1 MSATEETEE
10 LEPIEGERELAKES
24 GTSGEGEPQEQDDQE
39 VEFDFEALLAER
51 DELHGRWQRAQ
62 ADYQNLRRRA
72 QADLEAGVRRETQP
86 LMENLLLVLDYL
98 DMALKSPTDSTDAKN
113 LATGVGMTRD
123 QLVRAL
129 EDHDV
134 RPVETDVPFDPE
146 VHQAVARVE
155 LGQAGAE
162 QASPGDIIEVVRAG
176 FTWRFGV
183 LRHAQ
188 VRVAAEPAAQ
198 ADEAEAPI
206 EGADPPADEA
216 QS

>member
-10 LEPIEGERELAKES
+10 LEPLEGEQELAKEP
-24 GTSGEGEPQEQDDQE
+24 GTSDEAEQQEDSDEE
-39 VEFDFEALLAER
+39 VEFDFEALVAER
-51 DELHGRWQRAQ
+51 DELQARWQRAQ

-86 LMENLLLVLDYL
+86 LMDNLLLVLDYL

-113 LATGVGMTRD
+113 LAVGVGMTRD

-129 EDHDV
+129 EDHEV
-134 RPVETDVPFDPE
+134 RPVETNVPFDPE

-155 LGQAGAE
+155 LGQPGAE
-162 QASPGDIIEVVRAG
+162 QANPGDIVEVVRAG

-198 ADEAEAPI
+198 AEAAEAPI
-206 EGADPPADEA
+206 QESDAPADEA
-216 QS
+216 